1 MAMTFLQSGRRVSL
15 TEICSNWQQHFFV
28 SLFCF
33 CCLRARLKAWRTE
46 SHFLWEGRHRTRN
59 DSISP
64 HSVVNTVA
72 CFNFPFFFM
81 LGFTTAEWRRDPF
94 KTLLLENFF
103 RFRSSH
109 LMHLCCL
116 GDSEFNPHQSLLLT
130 GYLPTRGLSP
140 LKTGL
145 LKCTLPLL
153 KESVFPVQVKVNT
166 ICISSSSCL
175 SLAQPLSQLLQ
186 AGCSWSVLSWK
197 FPGGVNPTI
206 VFIWSLLYHSIG
218 IYPLQKEDNHM
229 DRDPTY
235 IDIGVGFGKRS
246 LIPWGGWILSSE
258 QHRVILQRALAKL
271 RHNDVHFSDGKYFGS
286 SSLWSHM
293 SYFHLNDMRLV
304 LMFLIP

>member
-1 MAMTFLQSGRRVSL
+1 
-15 TEICSNWQQHFFV
+15 
-28 SLFCF
+28 
-33 CCLRARLKAWRTE
+33 
-46 SHFLWEGRHRTRN
+46 
-59 DSISP
+59 
-64 HSVVNTVA
+64 
-72 CFNFPFFFM
+72 M

-175 SLAQPLSQLLQ
+175 SLAQPLSLPD
-186 AGCSWSVLSWK
+186 ATGR
-197 FPGGVNPTI
+197 
-206 VFIWSLLYHSIG
+206 VF
-218 IYPLQKEDNHM
+218 M
-229 DRDPTY
+229 
-235 IDIGVGFGKRS
+235 V
-246 LIPWGGWILSSE
+246 
-258 QHRVILQRALAKL
+258 RALMEVSRWSKS
-271 RHNDVHFSDGKYFGS
+271 HNSIYMVSALS
-286 SSLWSHM
+286 
-293 SYFHLNDMRLV
+293 FHRDISTPERR
-304 LMFLIP
+304 